1 MERGNEE
8 GNEAKQDYEKHID
21 RTKDLFNSLFKDM
34 CKLEP
39 DLDNF
44 KKQQIPVAR
53 IKKVMKTDEDVNVS
67 LVDGQQRCSHNNGQS
82 M

>member
-1 MERGNEE
+1 MIQTSFDRYAN
-8 GNEAKQDYEKHID
+8 KDYEKHIEK
-21 RTKDLFNSLFKDM
+21 TKQLFNDIFKDM

-53 IKKVMKTDEDVNVS
+53 IKKVMKTDEDVNVY
-67 LVDGQQRCSHNNGQS
+67 
-82 M
+82 